1 MLSRRQPFWASSSAK
16 DRFTVDF
23 EKIFFF
29 SKTKKYFFETQFEPW
44 TDTANADSI
53 RASEGHEGYKGK
65 YKKGY
70 NAEYRKRLRGQ
81 AIRGQPVGNPQH
93 GRHKRCVWRLP
104 TKPFPEAHF
113 AVYPE
118 ELLETPIKAGC
129 PEFVC
134 KKCGRPREKIYKPTG
149 KLMGKAE
156 YSNKTGEHIQVS
168 PTSSLFTRKVKE
180 TQIAG
185 YTSCKCK
192 KGFEPGIVLDPFI
205 GSGTT
210 ALVALKLNRRFI
222 GIEVKQKYIDMA
234 LKRIKRNV

>member
-1 MLSRRQPFWASSSAK
+1 MPSSAK

-44 TDTANADSI
+44 TDTRNADLR
-53 RASEGHEGYKGK
+53 RASEGHEGYKRK

-70 NAEYRKRLRGQ
+70 NAEYRKRLGGQ
-81 AIRGQPVGNPQH
+81 AIRGQPVGNPQP

-104 TKPFPEAHF
+104 TKLFPEAHF
-113 AVYPE
+113 AVYPQ
-118 ELLETPIKAGC
+118 ELLQTPIKAGC

-149 KLMGKAE
+149 NLIGKTE

-168 PTSSLFTRKVKE
+168 PTSSLLRRKVKE

-185 YTSCKCK
+185 YTKCKCK

-210 ALVALKLNRRFI
+210 ALVALKLNRRFV
-222 GIEVKQKYIDMA
+222 GIEVNQKYIDMA